1 MKFIF
6 DVICLSRPGKSVN
19 PNLRQYQSY
28 RNNDKFNCC
37 LEIQQQKSA
46 RVSTCTLNTLKQHS
60 NQIHIWCQFLAVA
73 QLLRQ
78 PPHFQVT
85 ILKKNK
91 FTCCFRNHRKMAAII
106 SIPPLFFWWKVKII
120 FLSDGNINLTE
131 IITSVS
137 SSNSSS
143 CSSSN
148 SNSSSS
154 STSSS
159 SNLYL

>member
-1 MKFIF
+1 MHSKAYNISLKWNLYLTSFACRGP
-6 DVICLSRPGKSVN
+6 VNLSTPTFGN
-19 PNLRQYQSY
+19 INLTERMT
-28 RNNDKFNCC
+28 NLIVAWKFNKK
-37 LEIQQQKSA
+37 KSA

-106 SIPPLFFWWKVKII
+106 SITALILLMKGKNHFLIWWQYQ
-120 FLSDGNINLTE
+120 SDRNN
-131 IITSVS
+131 
-137 SSNSSS
+137 N
-143 CSSSN
+143 
-148 SNSSSS
+148 
-154 STSSS
+154 
-159 SNLYL
+159 